1 MHRIIQQNYLISD
14 LTHVAETGK
23 SRSVINANI
32 YIPQGRHSDCL
43 IYVIEGECTYTFS
56 DKRVIKVTEGD
67 VLYLAK
73 GSKYI
78 MDISSDTY
86 TPIFVDFTF
95 IRGDECLESEK
106 FKLKNPQH
114 VLRLYRKLYT
124 VWHFK
129 SLGYIPSA
137 IAIFYEIYSQIIKQT
152 TQAYIPENKMLLISD
167 AHQTI
172 IREFSDPKLS
182 VSHLAE
188 LSNMSEGHFR
198 RLFKLVYGSSPIEYI
213 REIRLDCAKNLLMH
227 ADFTIKEVAE
237 KSGFS
242 DIFYFSKAFKSTE
255 KLTPSEFRKKFK
267 NTY

>member
-1 MHRIIQQNYLISD
+1 MHKIIQTNYFISD

-23 SRSVINANI
+23 TRSVINANMH
-32 YIPQGRHSDCL
+32 IPQGRHSDCL

-56 DKRVIKVTEGD
+56 DKRVIKVSAGD

-73 GSKYI
+73 GSKYV
-78 MDISSDTY
+78 MEISSEIY

-95 IRGDECLESEK
+95 IRDGECLESEK
-106 FKLKNPQH
+106 FKLKNPQLVH
-114 VLRLYRKLYT
+114 RLYRKLYT
-124 VWHFK
+124 VWHFR
-129 SLGYIPSA
+129 SLGYMPSA
-137 IAIFYEIYSQIIKQT
+137 TAIFYEIYGQIIKQT
-152 TQAYIPENKMLLISD
+152 TQTYISENKMLLISD

-182 VSHLAE
+182 VVRLAE

-213 REIRLDCAKNLLMH
+213 RGIRLDCAKNLLMH
-227 ADFTIKEVAE
+227 TDLTIREIAD
-237 KSGFS
+237 KSGFN

-255 KLTPSEFRKKFK
+255 KLTPSDFREKFK